1 MHTSNNILI
10 RAPRDRVFEVTT
22 DLERWPQ
29 ILPHYRYVKFYE
41 KNPER
46 SRVKMAAMRGK
57 LPISWES
64 DHIIDRVKI
73 EQRFVHLKAW
83 TKGME
88 VIWKYEEREDGVL
101 VSIIHDLVFRVKPLS
116 PLVEPIIGGQFV
128 APVANKT
135 LAVFKEY
142 LENEDQP
149 VVTKPSA

>member
-1 MHTSNNILI
+1 MHTSNNIFI

-64 DHIIDRVKI
+64 DHIIDRVKV

-88 VIWKYEEREDGVL
+88 VIWKYEEQEDGVL
-101 VSIIHDLVFRVKPLS
+101 VSIIHDLVFRVKSLS
-116 PLVEPIIGGQFV
+116 PIVEPIIGGQFV

-142 LENEDQP
+142 LEKEDQP
-149 VVTKPSA
+149 VVTTPSA